1 MTVNHRSRIT
11 TTRLRALA
19 AGCLLLASGRAWAAQ
34 PATAANKA
42 EPAIATTESSSS
54 AAPTATATQSSVAS
68 TESDDRQLAFP
79 TAEGFG
85 RFAKG
90 GRGGDVYH
98 VTQLSD
104 DGPGSLRQ
112 GIRSANGPRT
122 IVFDLSG
129 TIQLATPLVVD
140 KSYLTI
146 AGQTAPGDGICLR
159 DQTFRIRQASHII
172 VRYLRFRLGDQNKP
186 PTSGPDC
193 LNTDDVD
200 HVIFDHITATW
211 GIDGN
216 HDLRRG
222 GNFTLQW
229 SIYAEALNRSLHE
242 KGSHAMLASFR
253 DLTAGITLHHNLL
266 ASSRERHPTLGGS
279 PRTRAEA
286 VADFRNNVVY
296 NVSGATN
303 LGNCHIN
310 LINNYYQAGP
320 DTPPAALPIA
330 VKTENAGALKA
341 FLAGNRF
348 ADRPDLTAHNERA
361 IDFTRWAKGNYRRTS
376 WEQVRA
382 STEFATDGATPRT
395 DTAPQAYERVLRS
408 AGASRRRDTADA
420 RLVAGV
426 RDRTHRLI
434 DSQEQVGGWPV
445 LRSEPAPLDT
455 DQDGMPDAWETARGL
470 DPASA
475 DDRNGDLDRDGYT
488 NLEAYLNSLCPAEQL
503 AEE

>member
-1 MTVNHRSRIT
+1 MPVINRSRNT
-11 TTRLRALA
+11 ATRFQALTA
-19 AGCLLLASGRAWAAQ
+19 CCLLLLATGRGL
-34 PATAANKA
+34 ATAPASAAA
-42 EPAIATTESSSS
+42 EPTS
-54 AAPTATATQSSVAS
+54 AALDAPVA
-68 TESDDRQLAFP
+68 DRQLAFP

-85 RFAKG
+85 RFAQG

-98 VTQLSD
+98 VTQLRD
-104 DGPGSLRQ
+104 DGPGSLRE
-112 GIRSANGPRT
+112 GIRSATGPRT
-122 IVFDLSG
+122 IVFDVSG
-129 TIQLATPLVVD
+129 TILLATPLVVD
-140 KSYLTI
+140 KSHLTI

-186 PTSGPDC
+186 RPSGPDC

-229 SIYAEALNRSLHE
+229 SIYAEALNHSLHD

-286 VADFRNNVVY
+286 VVDFRNNVVY

-310 LINNYYQAGP
+310 LINNFYLSGP
-320 DTPPAALPIA
+320 DTPSAALPIA
-330 VKTENAGALKA
+330 TKTENAGALMV
-341 FLAGNRF
+341 FVAGNVF
-348 ADRPDLTAHNERA
+348 ADRAELTAHNDRA
-361 IDFTRWAKGNYRRTS
+361 IDFARWAKGNYLRTS
-376 WEQVRA
+376 WEQIRA
-382 STEFATDGATPRT
+382 STEFEIDGAKPRT

-408 AGASRRRDTADA
+408 AGTSRVRDAADA

-445 LRSEPAPLDT
+445 LRSEPAPLDS
-455 DQDGMPDAWETARGL
+455 DQDGMPDAWENQHGF
-470 DPASA
+470 DPAND
-475 DDRNGDLDRDGYT
+475 DDRNDDPDRDGFT
-488 NLEAYLNSLCPAEQL
+488 NLEAYLNSRCPIEPPADE
-503 AEE
+503 